1 MKALEALEETK
12 DWYLESDGSNYVM
25 FGDTRQYNAIKQALT
40 EQEEMKAK
48 VNRYLD
54 ITSRTSKHRRQDE
67 KDIVPILRK
76 QIKDWSESNAL

>member
-1 MKALEALEETK
+1 MKSLEDLNK
-12 DWYLESDGSNYVM
+12 SISNWYGELKKTIGVENI
-25 FGDTRQYNAIKQALT
+25 NLIKQALT

-76 QIKDWSESNAL
+76 QIKDWSESNG